1 VTGSPGNTP
10 ASTNKPAVDV
20 TALTTRD
27 DFLLELGEA
36 LGGQAAVRP
45 VDSINAAVEY
55 LTSTKRGQ
63 LLVLD
68 TRDVPDVRG
77 DVELVQGQAPHAVVL
92 AFATAETEKQVSG
105 ALKGSNVFAV
115 LPIPIDKRK
124 TGAVLDSAFN
134 DAVAKKATARPSA
147 HLTVESFQPRTES
160 GSTPPPD
167 PEKSKAPLW
176 IGIGVAAVAI
186 AGGAYYFLNKGPAPH
201 PAPTTS
207 QAKPST
213 PAPSADTPAAA
224 DASLEPAPTADM
236 SIIKGKV
243 DDLLEKARLAMRERR
258 YMEPVG
264 ENALVYYRSAAAADP
279 TSGEAKDGL
288 QRVASVA
295 ATRFEESMNS
305 GKYEEASL
313 DLANLKAAA
322 ANDQRIGPSELKL
335 FNAQVTKALADG
347 NVDRAAALVRQAQ
360 GSPNIPADQLAKAR
374 ADIARRQED
383 AKVQRLAALVS
394 DRIRDGRLTD
404 PSDDAAKAYAQQLH
418 DVAPSNP
425 ATQRAIRELNAAYL
439 RKAREAAIAKNNTDV
454 DRWIAEA
461 RAGGLSA
468 AEINAFQRDLSA
480 ARQKAAQAELDHFV
494 QATRERIRE
503 NRLTDPANDSATYYL
518 TQLQSADPTNAQF
531 AALSRELATKLL
543 DRAKVAAGKGAQA
556 DSDLTL
562 ARHWG
567 ADQKEIAAI
576 QQQAQAMSAKP
587 AAASRSASGLTAAQL
602 AASLK
607 RTKYASPEYPQK
619 ALSQR
624 ISGSVTIEYVVDTNG
639 DPRDVRVVE
648 ATPPGVFDKSAISA
662 VKRWHYEP
670 VIANGAPVEV
680 PVRTAIRFEL
690 PAQ

>member
-1 VTGSPGNTP
+1 
-10 ASTNKPAVDV
+10 
-20 TALTTRD
+20 
-27 DFLLELGEA
+27 
-36 LGGQAAVRP
+36 
-45 VDSINAAVEY
+45 
-55 LTSTKRGQ
+55 
-63 LLVLD
+63 
-68 TRDVPDVRG
+68 
-77 DVELVQGQAPHAVVL
+77 
-92 AFATAETEKQVSG
+92 
-105 ALKGSNVFAV
+105 
-115 LPIPIDKRK
+115 RK

-134 DAVAKKATARPSA
+134 DAVAEKATARPSA
-147 HLTVESFQPRTES
+147 HLTVESIQPRTES

-680 PVRTAIRFEL
+680 PVRTAI
-690 PAQ
+690 